1 MMKKT
6 DKMFEKSTEKMQIA
20 IIKKDIS
27 SITAN
32 KRMLTVLIVVPLMM
46 TIFLPVMFI
55 LMILFMPADSPQ
67 MTEMMQLLNSTQIND
82 LSGNIKFTLIDMIM
96 NNVIPIFF
104 ILIPV
109 MASSV
114 MASGS
119 FIGEKEKSTLETL
132 LYCPLPL
139 KKIFNAKIL
148 ASFLLSM
155 AVCVFSF
162 IVMMIIS
169 EALFFVLTGSLIMPS
184 VNWLIILFLVSP
196 AAAIIAISLIVRN
209 SAKSQSSEEAQQS
222 SLFLVL
228 PIVLLIVG
236 QFTGIMMISVK
247 LFLLIAGVLVII
259 AVLMFKNSFHKFN
272 YEELLR

>member
-1 MMKKT
+1 MIN
-6 DKMFEKSTEKMQIA
+6 KMQIA
-20 IIKKDIS
+20 IIKKDIL

-32 KRMLTVLIVVPLMM
+32 KRMLTVLITVPLVM
-46 TIFLPVMFI
+46 IVVLPIMFI
-55 LMILFMPADSPQ
+55 LIVMLSPVDSPD
-67 MTEMMQLLNSTQIND
+67 MMQLIQMMGSSYPESFNLSDNIQYMLINII
-82 LSGNIKFTLIDMIM
+82 L

-119 FIGEKEKSTLETL
+119 FVGEKEKSTLETL

-155 AVCVFSF
+155 SVSVISF
-162 IVMMIIS
+162 IVMIIVT
-169 EALFFVLTGSLIMPS
+169 EILFFALTESLITLNI
-184 VNWLIILFLVSP
+184 NWLIILLLVSP
-196 AAAIIAISLIVRN
+196 ASAIISINLIVRN
-209 SAKSQSSEEAQQS
+209 SAKAQSSEEAQQS

-228 PIVLLIVG
+228 PVILLVVG

-247 LFLLIAGVLVII
+247 LFLLIAAVLAII
-259 AVLMFKNSFHKFN
+259 AVLTFKSSFGKFN
-272 YEELLR
+272 YEALLH

>member
-1 MMKKT
+1 MIN
-6 DKMFEKSTEKMQIA
+6 KMQIA
-20 IIKKDIS
+20 IIKKDIL

-32 KRMLTVLIVVPLMM
+32 KRMLTVLITVPLVM
-46 TIFLPVMFI
+46 TVALPLIFI
-55 LMILFMPADSPQ
+55 LTVMLSPVDSPD
-67 MTEMMQLLNSTQIND
+67 MAQLIQLMKNSYPNSFNLNN
-82 LSGNIKFTLIDMIM
+82 GNIQYMLIDMIM

-104 ILIPV
+104 ILIPI

-119 FIGEKEKSTLETL
+119 FVGEKEKSTLETL

-155 AVCVFSF
+155 AVSVVSF
-162 IVMMIIS
+162 IVLTIVT
-169 EALFFVLTGSLIMPS
+169 EVLFFVLTESLIAFS
-184 VNWLIILFLVSP
+184 INWLIILLLVSP
-196 AAAIIAISLIVRN
+196 AAAVISINLIVRN
-209 SAKSQSSEEAQQS
+209 SAKAQSFEEAQQS

-228 PIVLLIVG
+228 PVMLLVVG

-247 LFLLIAGVLVII
+247 IFLLIAVVLVLI
-259 AVLMFKNSFHKFN
+259 AALSFKSSFKKFN
-272 YEELLR
+272 YEALLR

>member
-1 MMKKT
+1 MIN
-6 DKMFEKSTEKMQIA
+6 KMQIA
-20 IIKKDIS
+20 IIKKDIL

-32 KRMLTVLIVVPLMM
+32 KRMLTVLITVPLVM
-46 TIFLPVMFI
+46 IVVLPLMFI
-55 LMILFMPADSPQ
+55 LIVMLSPVDSPD
-67 MTEMMQLLNSTQIND
+67 MMQLIQLLGSSYPESIN
-82 LSGNIKFTLIDMIM
+82 LSDNIQNMLINMII

-119 FIGEKEKSTLETL
+119 FVGEKEKSTLETL

-155 AVCVFSF
+155 AVSVISF
-162 IVMMIIS
+162 VVMTVVT
-169 EALFFVLTGSLIMPS
+169 ETLFFALTESLIKLNI
-184 VNWLIILFLVSP
+184 NWLIILLLVSP
-196 AAAIIAISLIVRN
+196 SAAIISINLIVRN
-209 SAKSQSSEEAQQS
+209 SAKAQSSEEAQQS

-228 PIVLLIVG
+228 PVMLLVVG

-247 LFLLIAGVLVII
+247 LFLLIAAVLAVI
-259 AVLMFKNSFHKFN
+259 AVLTFKSSFGKFN
-272 YEELLR
+272 YEALLR